1 MMPVMATLIVPFIN
15 GWPVTLLLK
24 YPKKINARMVTVQEA

>member
-1 MMPVMATLIVPFIN
+1 MA

-24 YPKKINARMVTVQEA
+24 YPQNKKAYHSYHAGIIEPGFVSYL